1 MEILGSVD
9 FRRELVTFSMNDGL
23 LSYLDVGTIL
33 KGKNT
38 FFNFSFVAHDGMGFQ
53 EKWWK

>member
-38 FFNFSFVAHDGMGFQ
+38 FFNGVDDTCNG
-53 EKWWK
+53 